1 MQFSKWKEML
11 VYGICAFGILFS
23 MPNFVSQQFLESMP
37 GFLPSRKISLGLDLR
52 GGAHLLLD
60 VDADAALKDHINMSL
75 DCVRQE
81 FLKEDIRVS
90 SLPYAVEKG
99 VYGFEFTVKD
109 AKKIARVKHVLS
121 NLMSGFSVEFDGDLC
136 RVNMNDSQR
145 ARQMREVVDR
155 SMEVVRKR
163 VDSTGM
169 KEINLQR
176 AGTGRILLQ
185 IPGISDP
192 DSVKKL
198 LGKTAKMTFHMVESQ
213 ENASDVANNSNIEWM
228 HCSDGEYLP
237 IQKQAMIGGENL
249 LDARV
254 QKDEYN
260 QMQVWFKFNALG
272 TKKFAEITAKNIGK
286 RFAIVLDNVVISA
299 PVIQECIAGGSGV
312 ITGRFSIAEAK
323 ELSLLLRAGALPA
336 PLSVAE
342 EKVIG
347 PDLGQDSINSGLLAT
362 MISILLVCV
371 FMYLWYSSFGLITNV
386 ALIMNLVIMLAL
398 LSCLQATLTLP
409 GIAGIALTIGTAVD
423 VNILINERIKESLR
437 SGKKILKAID
447 DGYSMAMSSIID
459 TNLNTILGM
468 ACLYYFGTGSIRGF
482 AITTALG
489 TIVSFFTATTLT
501 RFLISKLITARVK
514 LNIPV

>member
-1 MQFSKWKEML
+1 MQFSRWKEML
-11 VYGICAFGILFS
+11 VYGVCAFGVLFS
-23 MPNFVSQQFLESMP
+23 MPNFVSQQFLERMP
-37 GFLPSRKISLGLDLR
+37 GFFPSRKISLGLDLR

-60 VDADAALKDHINMSL
+60 VDADAALKEQMNMAL

-81 FLKEDIRVS
+81 FLKEGIRVS

-99 VYGFEFTVKD
+99 MHGFEFKVKD
-109 AKKIARVKHVLS
+109 EKNIARVKHLLE
-121 NLMSGFSVEFDGDLC
+121 NIMSGFSIEFDGDLC
-136 RVNMNDSQR
+136 KVAMSDSQR
-145 ARQMREVVDR
+145 LRQMREVVDR

-185 IPGISDP
+185 IPGVSDP
-192 DSVKKL
+192 ESVKKL

-213 ENASDVANNSNIEWM
+213 ENVGDNANVEWM

-272 TKKFAEITAKNIGK
+272 TKKFAEITAKNVGK

-299 PVIQECIAGGSGV
+299 PVIQECISGGSGV

-347 PDLGQDSINSGLLAT
+347 PDLGQDSINSGILAT

-371 FMYLWYSSFGLITNV
+371 FMYMWYSSFGMITNI
-386 ALIMNLVIMLAL
+386 ALIMNLVIILAL

-501 RFLISKLITARVK
+501 RFLIAKLITARVK